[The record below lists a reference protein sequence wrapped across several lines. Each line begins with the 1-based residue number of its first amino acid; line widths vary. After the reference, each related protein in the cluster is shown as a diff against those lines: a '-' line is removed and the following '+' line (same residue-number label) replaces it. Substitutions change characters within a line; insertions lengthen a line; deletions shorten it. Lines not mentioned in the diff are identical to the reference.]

1 MTLRSD
7 IRQAYAD
14 RPSRKDRFLHDD
26 RELGGTVVIHYIKK
40 AEWFVETWLALLGG
54 VEEEDGR
61 ILPSS
66 FEDDEEGVKLVKGVG
81 L

>member
-1 MTLRSD
+1 MND
-7 IRQAYAD
+7 E
-14 RPSRKDRFLHDD
+14 

-40 AEWFVETWLALLGG
+40 PEWFVETWLALLGG

-61 ILPSS
+61 LLPSQ
-66 FEDDEEGVKLVKGVG
+66 EEGVQVGKGAG